1 MISENLIIIVWII
14 CIISITS
21 ILYSIVM
28 LISLIINSDIVKKI
42 WCKLFK

>member
-1 MISENLIIIVWII
+1 MLNENLIIMIWII
-14 CIISITS
+14 CIISIAS